1 MEMGRLQIDYEQ
13 VLVHANHL
21 VSNVRDRF
29 AGTAAALEAAEYIAD
44 VLRQRGVACDLLKS
58 QLYVSVPESSRIV
71 VLGDTGLDVSSVPFA
86 NSATTGPDG
95 IEAEV
100 VFLGP
105 GAESD
110 FSQHDVSGKIVLVE
124 SSYSPPRQEKIRL
137 ASVHG
142 AVGIIIMHWGD
153 EDSDLMVR
161 GNAKAVWGNPELADL
176 PHLPQIPAVGVSR
189 HDGNL
194 LAERTTGSTL
204 QCRLVTSARQFWDN
218 SALLPLVRLPG
229 AVNPKEIVIIGG
241 HYDAWSGGATD
252 NAVGVGLMLELATK
266 LSAQMEQLHRSIWIG
281 FWPGHESTTMSGST
295 WFVDHFW
302 DELTEGGAV
311 YMNIDT
317 LGLLESDQM
326 FIHCSKELDD
336 FAAEVSRVT
345 LSEEPQLFPLA
356 RTGDQSFFGIG
367 IPSIYGR
374 TGFSDDVLARTH
386 NATLG
391 WWNHSHPSQDEMD
404 KVDPRL
410 VRKAG
415 QVIENW
421 IDAYATSPG
430 LPGDYRATVR
440 EINDRLISLQP
451 NAPDSLRIDT
461 LINRGRDLMDQ
472 LDRFA
477 QHKRNLSLDA
487 ANRIQLRLA
496 RLLTP
501 VLSTVAG
508 RYGQD
513 PYGLSA
519 LKTRLP
525 GLYLIE
531 SQPSTLADGA
541 VLTTLIRQRNRIADA
556 LDQAIFETRVALA
569 SKGE

>member
-1 MEMGRLQIDYEQ
+1 MEMGKLQIDYDQ
-13 VLVHANHL
+13 VLRHADHL

-29 AGTAAALEAAEYIAD
+29 AGTAAAQEAAEYIAG
-44 VLRQRGVACDLLKS
+44 VLLQRGVPCDLLAS
-58 QLYVSVPESSRIV
+58 PLYVSVPESSQIV
-71 VLGDTGLDVSSVPFA
+71 VLGTGLEVNSVPFA
-86 NSATTGPDG
+86 NSATTDPEG

-100 VFLGP
+100 VFLGS

-110 FSQHDVSGKIVLVE
+110 FGQHDVTGKIVLVE

-142 AVGIIIMHWGD
+142 AAGIIIMHWGD

-176 PHLPQIPAVGVSR
+176 PHLPRIPAVGVSR
-189 HDGNL
+189 HDGKML
-194 LAERTTGSTL
+194 VERIADGTVH
-204 QCRLVTSARQFWDN
+204 CRLVTAARQFWDQ
-218 SALLPLVRLPG
+218 SARLPLVRISG
-229 AVNPKEIVIIGG
+229 AVDPEEIVIVGG

-252 NAVGVGLMLELATK
+252 NAVGVGLLLEIATQ
-266 LSAQMEQLHRSIWIG
+266 LNAQAQKLHRSVWIA

-302 DELTEGGAV
+302 DELAEGGAV
-311 YMNIDT
+311 YINIDT
-317 LGLLESDQM
+317 LGLLESNQM

-336 FAAEVSRVT
+336 FAADVSRAT
-345 LSEEPQLFPLA
+345 LSEEPRLFPLA

-374 TGFSDDVLARTH
+374 TGFSDDVLAKTH

-404 KVDPRL
+404 KVDSEL
-410 VRKAG
+410 VQKAG

-421 IDAYATSPG
+421 IDAYATRAM
-430 LPGDYRATVR
+430 LPGDYSATVR
-440 EINDRLISLQP
+440 EINERLLTLEP
-451 NAPDSLRIDT
+451 RAPDLLRLDSLIK
-461 LINRGRDLMDQ
+461 RGRELAEL
-472 LDRFA
+472 LDDFA
-477 QHKRNLSLDA
+477 QQKLHLPLEV
-487 ANRIQLRLA
+487 ANRTQLRLA

-501 VLSTVAG
+501 ILSTVAG

-525 GLYLIE
+525 GLYPIE
-531 SQPSTLADGA
+531 VQPSGVADG
-541 VLTTLIRQRNRIADA
+541 VVFTTLIRQRNRIADA
-556 LDQAIFETRVALA
+556 LDQAIFETKIALA
-569 SKGE
+569 SIGA